1 MSGVGAC
8 PKNLVEA
15 YGKDPSHV
23 ATSMDKPTERR
34 KGAKKSKQ
42 RVSDEEHLISMLER
56 LSLELSTSR
65 GTRIGRCPFCNCC
78 KKYVARQR
86 SKSKEKVGSKGRS
99 KSCGG
104 LVTDRERELPVD
116 RPKIRDSEPLPSK
129 VPKPGKE
136 KRSGADGQKP
146 LGRPRL
152 RRRGLGGLEDKTP
165 SPRPP
170 RARSAG
176 RAPMINT
183 APQLSVEARSRRR
196 ATSAS
201 RLSAQRAPVRASSE
215 SRLRGPS
222 AAEGLADSVRG
233 SKGRRA
239 PRNLLAELYRPD
251 QDSREMQR
259 RRGINAQQEPST
271 LPGGPAARAPRFG
284 YQEAAQFWEPV
295 AAEPTTQGAARFNG
309 GFAPPPRIHVPTL
322 QTAGNRSPARV
333 HQADL
338 DAHLQPERRDFDGAS
353 PGEIIYGPCESPGQ
367 LDPNCRGC
375 GSSYTEDSIFCRHC
389 GSKRAQTRTGHLEA
403 SPKAEDLDLD
413 NATRQLEQLV
423 EETHRALRAGTH
435 NQDASLSE
443 GPQAAPSL
451 DAVDRALEELQRGL
465 LEIDTVLAKPIP
477 EASP

>member
-1 MSGVGAC
+1 MSGAGAC
-8 PKNLVEA
+8 PKSLVEA

-23 ATSMDKPTERR
+23 ATSMDKPAERR
-34 KGAKKSKQ
+34 KGTKKSKQ

-65 GTRIGRCPFCNCC
+65 GTHIGRCPFCNCC

-104 LVTDRERELPVD
+104 LVDRERAELPVD
-116 RPKIRDSEPLPSK
+116 HRPKMRDPEPLPSK

-146 LGRPRL
+146 QGRPRL

-239 PRNLLAELYRPD
+239 PRNLLAELYRPNQETD
-251 QDSREMQR
+251 EMQR
-259 RRGINAQQEPST
+259 RRGVIAQQEPFT
-271 LPGGPAARAPRFG
+271 LPDSAARAPRFG

-295 AAEPTTQGAARFNG
+295 TAEPTTQGAARFNG

-333 HQADL
+333 HQDL
-338 DAHLQPERRDFDGAS
+338 DTHLQPERRSFDGAS
-353 PGEIIYGPCESPGQ
+353 PGEIIYGPRESPGQ

-403 SPKAEDLDLD
+403 SSPKADDLDLD

-443 GPQAAPSL
+443 GSQAAPSL